1 MTKLDHLS
9 PIIDG
14 AVARISSDNTSG
26 AAEILSRTGEVFSLL
41 ATHQSEFESV
51 NLECVYQVI
60 FETCLRISK
69 AQPEMSALL
78 RLSSTA
84 LSAART
90 ATTTEHCLKS
100 AKDAALTFIEN
111 AGRASRATALHGAA
125 LITEHATV
133 LTHSRSSTVLNALVE
148 AKQGGRFFDVVATES
163 RPLLEGRSLATSLS
177 RKGIPVILIADSA
190 AALAME
196 KIDLVMLGADMLTAS
211 DVMNK
216 IGTRM
221 IALAAHE
228 HDLPV
233 YALCDTSKFIPEDYH
248 FGTASEMNSPDELWD
263 DPPPGVKPENSYF
276 EPTPIED
283 FTGIVTE
290 AGLLS
295 PDDARRQARKTSV
308 AQDLVDGLLALNRS
322 NER

>member
-1 MTKLDHLS
+1 
-9 PIIDG
+9 
-14 AVARISSDNTSG
+14 
-26 AAEILSRTGEVFSLL
+26 
-41 ATHQSEFESV
+41 
-51 NLECVYQVI
+51 
-60 FETCLRISK
+60 
-69 AQPEMSALL
+69 MSALL

-90 ATTTEHCLKS
+90 PTTVEHCLKS

-111 AGRASRATALHGAA
+111 ARRASRATALHGAA
-125 LITEHATV
+125 LIKEHATV

-148 AKQGGRFFDVVATES
+148 AKQSGRCFDVVATES

-177 RKGIPVILIADSA
+177 GKDIPVTLIADSA

-228 HDLPV
+228 QDLPV
-233 YALCDTSKFIPEDYH
+233 YALCDTSKFIREAYH
-248 FGTASEMNSPDELWD
+248 FGTAREMNSPNELWD
-263 DPPPGVKPENSYF
+263 DPPAGVKPENSYF
-276 EPTPIED
+276 EPTPIEY

-295 PDDARRQARKTSV
+295 PDDARRQASKTSID
-308 AQDLVDGLLALNRS
+308 QDLVDGLLTS
-322 NER
+322 